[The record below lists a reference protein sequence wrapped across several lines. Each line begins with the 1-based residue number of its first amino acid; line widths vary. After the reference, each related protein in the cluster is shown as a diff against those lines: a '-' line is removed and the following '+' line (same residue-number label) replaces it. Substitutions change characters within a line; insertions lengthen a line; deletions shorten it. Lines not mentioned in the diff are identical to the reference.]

1 MSEYYNDFQSLIPA
15 GESTSGAT
23 PLWWEP
29 QTIHPNIVTEL
40 RRRSNKINIGM
51 YNTNDI
57 CLNFTPENYW
67 KYRGPM
73 TPWVRCFS
81 NGTGERNNKS
91 IPVSKYL
98 GGKSY
103 NGFLLQGGEGFY
115 RGYGVSYENNSL
127 DKTDQI
133 IGYQADGTPHYIKSE
148 VKNNFYNIAGDK
160 FTPSMLPPPGIV
172 SADIRCIKD
181 NFLSYV
187 TINWKCFGL
196 AQLEYMI
203 PFFLTPG
210 INIFFEMGWNLFNY
224 KSLIDYNDVRYDEKN
239 PENSSDTVKLVTT
252 PQFITEKFYE
262 SMGNYGCFSG
272 IIWKYDIN
280 QKDGIEFDCRTEIV
294 SRQNFYAGYIINKND
309 KNNNSISTWITQN
322 LKNIKSVLNLHKR
335 KPVKIYG
342 STVVYDN
349 NSFEGSMLGGFN
361 GPMLPTNI
369 ADPIPVKSTQEIL
382 NELKNI
388 SDDIKNK
395 NNIIKENEDIINELK
410 SNNITIESLTEK
422 YNKEFDQEQKIQS
435 EQLRSSGKEDTTVL
449 GKIEKL
455 APKNVSSENRKKWII
470 AHYSIPQKR
479 YTDDKLKNDINYNII
494 NEANIKINNAKKE
507 LEKNNSEFEKK
518 SKLLENSLSNFIQ
531 YFNVI
536 KNGDLSEV
544 SFYNGKDEDRVF
556 ISPGFGFDDDN
567 SKYKSNSIINGIYL
581 SNVENTFKVSD
592 NEFGWVQL
600 DFIFELINYLS
611 KLNDDKSLNINI
623 RDTIINAH
631 PNLISCDPDV
641 IIPNAIAPKLNVP
654 TPLLVNN
661 NTGDVLDDFGNKLTI
676 TKEKY
681 KEEIRPI
688 EGINGLDRYLNIGGP
703 TNAKLNVN
711 SYLTYQ
717 DTKIID
723 NYIKQE
729 ATSIIETEDNP
740 DLFIN
745 RSLLKCKTKFLI
757 KDENMRD
764 NIDMIVNRYYHINH
778 PDEDTS
784 IPALKDI
791 EIHDKNRT
799 SKRVYRKYNYGYL
812 RYVYISVRRLI
823 SIYDSL
829 SSNARLKDFAIGI
842 LNVVNES
849 VCNYWNLDIVSDGN
863 GSLMV
868 IDKGLGADPQ
878 IPVYT
883 FEIGTTNSPVKKF
896 NFNINLSNEQT
907 TQVLYSSGANT
918 NSINGEKVD
927 TKVATCSEVKEKD
940 LPAFSYK
947 DRINNLIYNIEN
959 QEKSNV
965 SLAKYNDDIQLLQT
979 SYNIPYTNIVR
990 VEVGKDSNKHSY
1002 VCLNMPPVLKPYIK
1016 DILYTPLVI
1025 EGENEEEIKEKV
1037 QKADEDNGYT
1047 GPADNFTVTLTFD
1060 GIMGFRMLEYFAIEN
1075 LPKPYNKENV
1085 MFVISEV
1092 RHQISKN
1099 GWETVVTAMLKTSK
1113 NQNFKYIII

>member
-1 MSEYYNDFQSLIPA
+1 MSDYNDFQSLIPS

-40 RRRSNKINIGM
+40 RRRSNKVNIGM

-73 TPWVRCFS
+73 TPWIRCFS

-91 IPVSKYL
+91 IPSSKYL
-98 GGKSY
+98 GGKPY
-103 NGFLLQGGEGFY
+103 DGFLLQGGEGFY

-127 DKTDQI
+127 NKTDQI
-133 IGYQADGTPHYIKSE
+133 IGYQADGTPHYIKSDT
-148 VKNNFYNIAGDK
+148 KNNFYNIAGDK
-160 FTPSMLPPPGIV
+160 FTPSMLPPPGVV

-196 AQLEYMI
+196 AQLEYLI

-210 INIFFEMGWNLFNY
+210 INIFLELGWNLFNY
-224 KSLIDYNDVRYDEKN
+224 KSLIDYKDVRYDLN
-239 PENSSDTVKLVTT
+239 HPENSSDVVKLVTN
-252 PQFITEKFYE
+252 PQYVTEKFYE

-309 KNNNSISTWITQN
+309 KKNNSISTWITQN
-322 LKNIKSVLNLHKR
+322 LKNIKQVLNLHK
-335 KPVKIYG
+335 KQPSQIYG
-342 STVVYDN
+342 NGMVVYNDK
-349 NSFEGSMLGGFN
+349 SFITGAFN
-361 GPMLPTNI
+361 GPMLPVNV
-369 ADPIPVKSTQEIL
+369 ANPVKAKSSKDTLE
-382 NELKNI
+382 
-388 SDDIKNK
+388 
-395 NNIIKENEDIINELK
+395 ELK
-410 SNNITIESLTEK
+410 SISSEIETQREIISSSETELNKLKDNNITVDSLTKK
-422 YNKEFDQEQKIQS
+422 YNEEFDQSQRILS
-435 EQLRSSGKEDTTVL
+435 EQLKSAGKEDTSIIGL
-449 GKIEKL
+449 IERKM
-455 APKNVSSENRKKWII
+455 PKNVSDASKQKWIN
-470 AHYSIPQKR
+470 AQYGTVQKR
-479 YTDDKLKNDINYNII
+479 YTDNKLKTDVNYIRI
-494 NEANIKINNAKKE
+494 NELNEKINNAKNEIKKKTE
-507 LEKNNSEFEKK
+507 EFERK
-518 SKLLENSLSNFIQ
+518 SQTLENSLANFIQ

-536 KNGDLSEV
+536 KNGDLSDV
-544 SFYNGKDEDRVF
+544 KGFYNGADEDRVF
-556 ISPGFGFDDDN
+556 ISPEFGFNNDE
-567 SKYKSNSIINGIYL
+567 SKYKNDLILNNMYL
-581 SNVENTFKVSD
+581 SSEENTFKASD

-611 KLNDDKSLNINI
+611 KLNDDQSLNINI
-623 RDTIINAH
+623 RDTIVTAH

-654 TPLLVNN
+654 APLLVNSK
-661 NTGDVLDDFGNKLTI
+661 TGNVTDDYGSKLTI
-676 TKEKY
+676 TKENY
-681 KEEIRPI
+681 KREIKSF
-688 EGINGLDRYLNIGGP
+688 NGVTGVDKYLNIGGP
-703 TNAKLNVN
+703 INAKLNTD

-717 DTKIID
+717 DVGVID
-723 NYIKQE
+723 NFINQGS
-729 ATSIIETEDNP
+729 TSVIETGDNP

-745 RSLLKCKTKFLI
+745 RSLLKCKTKFLV
-757 KDENMRD
+757 KDESMRD
-764 NIDMIVNRYYHINH
+764 NIDMIVNRYYHIKH
-778 PDEDTS
+778 SGEDTS
-784 IPALKDI
+784 IPALHDI
-791 EIHDKNRT
+791 EIKDENRT
-799 SKRVYRKYNYGYL
+799 SNRVYKKYNYGYL
-812 RYVYISVRRLI
+812 RYIYISVKRII
-823 SIYDSL
+823 SIYDNL
-829 SSNARLKDFAIGI
+829 SSNATLKDFAVNI
-842 LNVVNES
+842 LKTVNS
-849 VCNYWNLDIVSDGN
+849 AVCDYWNLDIVSDGN
-863 GSLMV
+863 RSLMV

-896 NFNINLSNEQT
+896 SFNINLSNEQT
-907 TQVLYSSGANT
+907 VQVLYSSGANT
-918 NSINGEKVD
+918 KSINGEKVD
-927 TKVATCSEVKEKD
+927 TSVSTCSEIKEKD

-947 DRINNLIYNIEN
+947 DRINERIYQQTNIKNNVTSE
-959 QEKSNV
+959 SNV

-979 SYNIPYTNIVR
+979 SNNVTYTNIVR
-990 VEVGKDSNKHSY
+990 VKIGKENDKYSY

-1016 DILYTPLVI
+1016 DILYTH
-1025 EGENEEEIKEKV
+1025 KV

-1099 GWETVVTAMLKTSK
+1099 GWETVVTAMLKSSK
-1113 NQNFKYIII
+1113 NQNFRYIII